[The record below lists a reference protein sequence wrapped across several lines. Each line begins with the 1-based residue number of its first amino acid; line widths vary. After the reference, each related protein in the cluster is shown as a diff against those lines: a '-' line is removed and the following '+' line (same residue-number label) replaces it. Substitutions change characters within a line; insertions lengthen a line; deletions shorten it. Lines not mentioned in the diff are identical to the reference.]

1 MTPSALVLAS
11 VTTKFSSVIFSSF
24 NRAPPP
30 RMCLRA
36 SLLLEASPAKFR
48 MLFADIPCSRS
59 DSAMV
64 TVGNPSAL
72 CLFSKVSA
80 DVFAAANTSA
90 ETFEKRQSAEGLP
103 TVTIA
108 ESDLEQGISANNILN
123 FAGLASS
130 NSEARRHIRG
140 GGARLNDE
148 KITDENF
155 VVTLANTNADGVIKL
170 SLGKKRHVL
179 VRVG

>member
-1 MTPSALVLAS
+1 M
-11 VTTKFSSVIFSSF
+11 
-24 NRAPPP
+24 
-30 RMCLRA
+30 
-36 SLLLEASPAKFR
+36 
-48 MLFADIPCSRS
+48 
-59 DSAMV
+59 
-64 TVGNPSAL
+64 
-72 CLFSKVSA
+72 
-80 DVFAAANTSA
+80 
-90 ETFEKRQSAEGLP
+90 
-103 TVTIA
+103 TIA
-108 ESDLEQGISANNILN
+108 EADLEQGISANNILN

>member
-1 MTPSALVLAS
+1 M
-11 VTTKFSSVIFSSF
+11 
-24 NRAPPP
+24 
-30 RMCLRA
+30 
-36 SLLLEASPAKFR
+36 
-48 MLFADIPCSRS
+48 
-59 DSAMV
+59 
-64 TVGNPSAL
+64 
-72 CLFSKVSA
+72 
-80 DVFAAANTSA
+80 
-90 ETFEKRQSAEGLP
+90 
-103 TVTIA
+103 TIA
-108 ESDLEQGISANNILN
+108 EADLEQGISANNILN
-123 FAGLASS
+123 FAGLAR